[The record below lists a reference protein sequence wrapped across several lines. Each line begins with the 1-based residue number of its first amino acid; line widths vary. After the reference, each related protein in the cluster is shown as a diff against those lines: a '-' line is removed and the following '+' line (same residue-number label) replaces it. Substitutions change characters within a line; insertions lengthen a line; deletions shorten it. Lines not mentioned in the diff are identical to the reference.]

1 MRRGGVA
8 NGCAIGETVV
18 LQPQPLRSGER
29 DERASN
35 DTTERVPL
43 MLHAA

>member
-1 MRRGGVA
+1 MRRRNVA
-8 NGCAIGETVV
+8 NGCAIGETAVS
-18 LQPQPLRSGER
+18 QPLPLESGER